1 MKRLILAASIAI
13 LLVISLA
20 YAGGRLYFNTQ
31 ERPFKVS
38 IPFGRKYDYDHIRVT
53 KVIDGD
59 TIILANGER
68 IRYIGVDTP
77 ELRRKVRGRWMY
89 EPRPFAEDS
98 TEFNRRLTEG
108 KIVRLEFDV
117 EKRDK
122 YGRLLAYVY
131 LENGTFVNAELLK
144 QGYAQLTTIPPNVKY
159 VDLFVSLQREA
170 RQNNR
175 GLWGR

>member
-1 MKRLILAASIAI
+1 MMKRSILAASIAI

-20 YAGGRLYFNTQ
+20 YAI
-31 ERPFKVS
+31 S
-38 IPFGRKYDYDHIRVT
+38 ITFGRKYDYDHIRVT

-59 TIILANGER
+59 TIILADGEKV
-68 IRYIGVDTP
+68 RYIGVGTP
-77 ELRRKVRGRWMY
+77 ELRRKVRGRWVY
-89 EPRPFAEDS
+89 EPQPFAEDS

-131 LENGTFVNAELLK
+131 LEDGTFVNAELLK
-144 QGYAQLTTIPPNVKY
+144 QGYAQLMTIPPNVKY
-159 VDLFVSLQREA
+159 VDLFVRLQREA
-170 RQNNR
+170 RRNNR
-175 GLWGR
+175 GTWVR